1 MRYKALVSFSGKI
14 AMAMGDIR
22 EIEDA
27 SLVDDL
33 MKAGYIIPFEADS
46 KPEKAE
52 KPKKKTTK
60 RKESKKDED

>member
-1 MRYKALVSFSGKI
+1 MRYKATVSFSGKI

-33 MKAGYIIPFEADS
+33 MKAGYIIPFEAET
-46 KPEKAE
+46 KE

>member
-1 MRYKALVSFSGKI
+1 MRYKALVSFSGI
-14 AMAMGDIR
+14 ISMAMGDIR

-33 MKAGYIIPFEADS
+33 TKANYIIPFEAD
-46 KPEKAE
+46 KPKAE
-52 KPKKKTTK
+52 KPKKKTATK

>member
-33 MKAGYIIPFEADS
+33 MKAGYIIPFEAEV
-46 KPEKAE
+46 KE

>member
-1 MRYKALVSFSGKI
+1 MRYKAIVSFSGKI

-33 MKAGYIIPFEADS
+33 MKAGS
-46 KPEKAE
+46 GV
-52 KPKKKTTK
+52 
-60 RKESKKDED
+60 

>member
-1 MRYKALVSFSGKI
+1 MLYKATVSFSGVVS
-14 AMAMGDIR
+14 MAMGDIR

-33 MKAGYIIPFEADS
+33 MKANYIIPFEAD
-46 KPEKAE
+46 KKAE

>member
-33 MKAGYIIPFEADS
+33 VKAGYIVPHETELE
-46 KPEKAE
+46 EKEE

-60 RKESKKDED
+60 GKGKAKNED

>member
-1 MRYKALVSFSGKI
+1 MRYKAIVSFSGKI

-33 MKAGYIIPFEADS
+33 MKAGYIIPFEAEA
-46 KPEKAE
+46 KE

-60 RKESKKDED
+60 RKERKKNED

>member
-1 MRYKALVSFSGKI
+1 MLYKATISFSGKI
-14 AMAMGDIR
+14 SMAMGDIR

-33 MKAGYIIPFEADS
+33 LKAGYIVPRETELA
-46 KPEKAE
+46 EKEE

-60 RKESKKDED
+60 GKGKAKNED